1 MSAADDRG
9 WYEQATR
16 ALTRAGYRR
25 GGARKAV
32 LELLDGQPCARS
44 AVEIE
49 DLLRRRTPV
58 TRPVSRA
65 SIYRILDQLEALG
78 LVTRLE
84 VGQGVVRF
92 EAVRDGSGHH
102 HHLICDVCGTLT
114 PFTDPELERAIDRL
128 SQRVALRV
136 SEHEVVLHGECADCS
151 P

>member
-1 MSAADDRG
+1 MIAADQRA
-9 WYEQATR
+9 WYERATHEL
-16 ALTRAGYRR
+16 AGAGYRR
-25 GGARKAV
+25 GAARQAV
-32 LELLDGQPCARS
+32 LELLDEQECARS

-49 DLLRRRTPV
+49 DLLRRRTEAG
-58 TRPVSRA
+58 RPVSRA

-78 LVTRLE
+78 LVSRLE

-92 EAVRDGSGHH
+92 EAVREGSGHH

-128 SQRVALRV
+128 SQRVALKV
-136 SEHEVVLHGECADCS
+136 SEHEVVLHGECSDCS

>member
-16 ALTRAGYRR
+16 ELARAGYRR
-25 GGARKAV
+25 GGARQAV

-49 DLLRRRTPV
+49 DLLRRRTPGA
-58 TRPVSRA
+58 RAVSRA

-78 LVTRLE
+78 LVARLE

-128 SQRVALRV
+128 SERVALRV

-151 P
+151 H